1 MQIMI
6 QEMKLSIIQKKK
18 KDNKIGANESMFIL
32 TILEKIK
39 ETRLKCFRGSVTV
52 L

>member
-1 MQIMI
+1 MLI
-6 QEMKLSIIQKKK
+6 QSIDGINSDEQ
-18 KDNKIGANESMFIL
+18 ESMFIL

-39 ETRLKCFRGSVTV
+39 ETKSNNSQGSVTV

>member
-1 MQIMI
+1 
-6 QEMKLSIIQKKK
+6 MKKLDNNYNAIDAGNDQSI
-18 KDNKIGANESMFIL
+18 SVL

-39 ETRLKCFRGSVTV
+39 ETKLIFSQGDVTE